1 MIGLR
6 ADTVVACSG
15 APDDG
20 APGWVVVDGG
30 RIASVGPEPS
40 RDIPRVDL
48 GDVQL
53 WPGIIDLHADSLGR
67 YESPRPGTRIPLSA
81 AVYDFALDAATH
93 GVTRSYLCVSVG
105 EGPDPAATFTRAREV
120 VGTVELLDPVLPVA
134 VPIHLRVDVG
144 ADNHLADA
152 RALLEQFRGR
162 IALLSAMDHTPG
174 RGQYHDTPSWRV
186 AMRARTG
193 ADDQALDAWLSW
205 LPADPVTVRHRA
217 RAVAALAAE
226 FDLPF
231 ASHDDATPTD
241 AQEAADHGAT
251 ISEFPLTRGAADA
264 AHAAGLAV
272 VMGAPNAWRGRSH
285 LTGLSA
291 RDALRAGTL
300 DALTSD
306 YHTAALVRAAVVLAA
321 DEVCPLPTS
330 VHLVTAGP
338 AAAVALDSGRLATG
352 RPADLIAVST
362 TPVPTVVGTWVAGR
376 PTRAANGLAANLGP
390 DGLGRAR

>member
-1 MIGLR
+1 
-6 ADTVVACSG
+6 
-15 APDDG
+15 
-20 APGWVVVDGG
+20 
-30 RIASVGPEPS
+30 
-40 RDIPRVDL
+40 
-48 GDVQL
+48 
-53 WPGIIDLHADSLGR
+53 
-67 YESPRPGTRIPLSA
+67 
-81 AVYDFALDAATH
+81 
-93 GVTRSYLCVSVG
+93 
-105 EGPDPAATFTRAREV
+105 
-120 VGTVELLDPVLPVA
+120 
-134 VPIHLRVDVG
+134 
-144 ADNHLADA
+144 
-152 RALLEQFRGR
+152 
-162 IALLSAMDHTPG
+162 MDHTPG

-338 AAAVALDSGRLATG
+338 APSGRPH
-352 RPADLIAVST
+352 R
-362 TPVPTVVGTWVAGR
+362 R
-376 PTRAANGLAANLGP
+376 QHHTRAHRRRH
-390 DGLGRAR
+390 LGRRAPHPRGQRAGGESRSRWSGPRTMSRGDVNVQSSAVYRWFVT